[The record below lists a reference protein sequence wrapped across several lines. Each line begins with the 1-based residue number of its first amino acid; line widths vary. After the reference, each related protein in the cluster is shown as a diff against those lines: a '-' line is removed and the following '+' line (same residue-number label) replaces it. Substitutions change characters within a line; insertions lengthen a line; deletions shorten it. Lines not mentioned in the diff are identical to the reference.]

1 MPDRAAPAVDSIGSL
16 VDHAADLLVRHLSD
30 RADMTASAGFVMNR
44 LHREGPTRLT
54 TLAAKEGVSQ
64 PSMTQLIQR
73 LERRG
78 LVAKVADPGDGR
90 AALIGVTEEGLAL
103 MEQRAAARR
112 ERLGRLLETLDD
124 EERDALTLA
133 ARVALPVL
141 QSLATTADSICPGT
155 GLDDEQGPA

>member
-1 MPDRAAPAVDSIGSL
+1 MPDRAAPAAVASIGSL

-54 TLAAKEGVSQ
+54 TLAAKEGASQ

-90 AALIGVTEEGLAL
+90 AALIGVTEDGVAL

-112 ERLGRLLETLDD
+112 ERLGRLLDSLSDD
-124 EERDALTLA
+124 DRDALALA

-141 QSLATTADSICPGT
+141 QSLAATADSICLDS
-155 GLDDEQGPA
+155 GLDDEGPA

>member
-1 MPDRAAPAVDSIGSL
+1 
-16 VDHAADLLVRHLSD
+16 
-30 RADMTASAGFVMNR
+30 MTASAGFVMNR

-90 AALIGVTEEGLAL
+90 AALIGVTEEGVAL
-103 MEQRAAARR
+103 MEHREAARR
-112 ERLGRLLETLDD
+112 ERLAQLLAAISD
-124 EERDALTLA
+124 EERDALALA

-141 QSLATTADSICPGT
+141 QSLVVTADTLCPGS
-155 GLDDEQGPA
+155 GPDDGAVS

>member
-90 AALIGVTEEGLAL
+90 ATLIGVTEDGIAL
-103 MEQRAAARR
+103 MNARAAARR
-112 ERLGRLLETLDD
+112 ERLAKLLAAISD

-141 QSLATTADSICPGT
+141 QSLAATADTLC
-155 GLDDEQGPA
+155 LDTADEQGLT